1 MFCIWLKSSV
11 LESCSCCCCFEA
23 AVDPICF
30 HFSLAEFMP
39 QVKVE
44 LVETV
49 EGCTHEV
56 IGHIFCKLFER
67 ILLLKKLISSFS
79 HFVPDDDH

>member
-1 MFCIWLKSSV
+1 
-11 LESCSCCCCFEA
+11 
-23 AVDPICF
+23 
-30 HFSLAEFMP
+30 MP